1 MTRYEEEF
9 YHNIERLTSGV
20 EKIAEKLEKNSE
32 MSLKQAFKVC
42 ADNNVA
48 CYEMDYCR
56 TVIDPSIGMLN
67 FLREKM
73 NDDSKEPHRTEV
85 TIKLGFDNIEEY
97 KRFEDW
103 LESGKLGGKESK
115 C

>member
-1 MTRYEEEF
+1 MTQYEEEF
-9 YHNIERLTSGV
+9 YHNIRRLTNCV
-20 EKIAEKLEKNSE
+20 EQIAEKLD
-32 MSLKQAFKVC
+32 MSLEQAFKVC
-42 ADNNVA
+42 ADNNVV
-48 CYEMDYCR
+48 CYKSDYCR
-56 TVIDPSIGMLN
+56 TVIDPALDMLN